1 MKEQLPHSTG
11 KKKKTIP
18 YTHILEKKTHL
29 QDKR

>member
-18 YTHILEKKTHL
+18 CTHILEKTHL
-29 QDKR
+29 QGKR